1 MYSLYETPLTPA
13 PTSAESHPG
22 LIHTLVTISPHW
34 SEQGFLLS
42 PLDRTGLALRKPRS
56 WSRISEPFAFFDKT
70 STLVVR
76 HTHSPHP
83 SIRHTVSKQRW
94 GEHHNG
100 RFLPSQTSQPGPP
113 SPPCL
118 PRRLSSS
125 ALGSAELPASYLL
138 AKAVWVSLQRT
149 HPGRL
154 IFLYPVTG
162 AWCSWKPPPPSLHK
176 EP

>member
-42 PLDRTGLALRKPRS
+42 PLDRTGLALGKPRS
-56 WSRISEPFAFFDKT
+56 WSRISEPFAFFDKK
-70 STLVVR
+70 STLVR

-83 SIRHTVSKQRW
+83 STRHTVSKQRW
-94 GEHHNG
+94 GEHHSG
-100 RFLPSQTSQPGPP
+100 RFLPSQTSQPCPP

-138 AKAVWVSLQRT
+138 AKAVGFLCKRHTREDSFSCIQLQE
-149 HPGRL
+149 PG
-154 IFLYPVTG
+154 
-162 AWCSWKPPPPSLHK
+162 ASWKPPPPSLHK